1 MTPQFH
7 IGQTVYLQPS
17 AFASN
22 AAGMYEIRAVLPEEE
37 GRQWNTQRTDNPSIN
52 TKVPHA
58 AGNLTSSLGIG
69 VACVD
74 NPARSTL
81 TVERD

>member
-37 GRQWNTQRTDNPSIN
+37 GRHRYRIKSLIE
-52 TKVPHA
+52 PH
-58 AGNLTSSLGIG
+58 
-69 VACVD
+69 
-74 NPARSTL
+74 
-81 TVERD
+81 ERVVRKDELSEA